1 MSIPQQDM
9 EFASRQRMSRFRS
22 IGPPMQTAL
31 REPFQDQEESL
42 AVINEKLQRRS
53 PPVGEHKQRSQ

>member
-9 EFASRQRMSRFRS
+9 EFASGQRLSRFRP
-22 IGPPMQTAL
+22 IGPPTQMSL

-42 AVINEKLQRRS
+42 AVINQKLQRRA
-53 PPVGEHKQRSQ
+53 PPVGEHKQCSQ